1 MVSNK
6 LKEVNDIM
14 AKGKRGLASA
24 DEKTR
29 KRVGHLGGI
38 AKHSLRGLQAAPK
51 HVRQRVAR
59 MGGKA

>member
-1 MVSNK
+1 M
-6 LKEVNDIM
+6 IM

>member
-1 MVSNK
+1 
-6 LKEVNDIM
+6 M

-24 DEKTR
+24 PADTR

-38 AKHSLRGLQAAPK
+38 AKHKLRGLQAAPK